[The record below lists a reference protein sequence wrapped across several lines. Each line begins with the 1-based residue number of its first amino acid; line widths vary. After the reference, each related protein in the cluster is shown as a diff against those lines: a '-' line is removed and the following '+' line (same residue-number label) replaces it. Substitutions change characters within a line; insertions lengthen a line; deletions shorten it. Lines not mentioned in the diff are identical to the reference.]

1 VSSIE
6 ASASAAA
13 GSDDAANG
21 NGARTSDGDAGD
33 PQSAGALARAMRTQC
48 AQLVG
53 HTLLLLRNL
62 LEACQ
67 GALRDRGALPGRC
80 RLV

>member
-13 GSDDAANG
+13 GSDDVANG
-21 NGARTSDGDAGD
+21 GARTSEGDAGD

-67 GALRDRGALPGRC
+67 GVLRERGALPGKS
-80 RLV
+80 LIG